1 MTVMAKFAAQKN
13 RRFQTG
19 VIFAINSFS
28 IAAKAFAVIELLTPE
43 TIRLLAQQC
52 HNANCLQVIDFTVE
66 HDPEK
71 WVPVFPRDKRQG
83 RLRGDHAQIKR

>member
-43 TIRLLAQQC
+43 TIRLLAT
-52 HNANCLQVIDFTVE
+52 NAIMPTAC
-66 HDPEK
+66 K
-71 WVPVFPRDKRQG
+71 
-83 RLRGDHAQIKR
+83 